1 MSLPVKVIRVAVAV
15 VPVLAASAIA
25 LIAKPN
31 LIDDVVKK
39 WAGKRIAILG
49 RQRVGKTTLL
59 DFLLGKE
66 VRDESKPT
74 VDPASGGIF
83 SLPVGKASVQF
94 RVRHDQPGWA
104 PENAYKG
111 WKEDF
116 DDADYV
122 LYLFR
127 ADLIAQQD
135 AETVALVK
143 DDLNQFKA
151 WLKAKSK
158 GTVPRLILVGTW
170 ADHDPSFV
178 ADREDFA
185 SAIRRTHPIKLG
197 ATKLNKADLV
207 VGSLSSDDERRA
219 LVKSLRSYI
228 Q

>member
-1 MSLPVKVIRVAVAV
+1 MSLPWKQIVKVAAVAV
-15 VPVLAASAIA
+15 PVLLPAVASIVVPDLIASAQKA
-25 LIAKPN
+25 
-31 LIDDVVKK
+31 

-66 VRDESKPT
+66 VREVSKPT

-83 SLPVGKASVQF
+83 NLPVGKKSVQF

-122 LYLFR
+122 VYLFR
-127 ADLIAQQD
+127 ADLVVQGDESA
-135 AETVALVK
+135 VSLVS

-151 WLKAKSK
+151 WLKSSSK
-158 GTVPRLILVGTW
+158 GTPPQLILVGTW
-170 ADHDPSFV
+170 ADQNPMFIE
-178 ADREDFA
+178 DRDKFM
-185 SAIRRTHPIKLG
+185 SRVRQSHPIKLG
-197 ATKLNKADLV
+197 TTKLNKADLV
-207 VGSLSSDDERRA
+207 IGSLSSDAERKA